1 MWIRCLSGNRFLRK
15 IMKIPTLLLCVC
27 CLMTTLSFNQKTKRK
42 LCRSVKKVTVIKKLV
57 TQSVAL
63 SEKDI
68 QQGICGSIIWK
79 SGNLMPSP
87 DHKAVKA
94 TPIQRELFVYE
105 LTNISETTLQSGFY
119 TDIVKS
125 KVKSVKSGADGK
137 FCLDLPEGDYSLFV
151 KEGDKGLYANSFD
164 GKGNIFPVKVSKD
177 KVSIIVFTVDYQAA
191 Y

>member
-1 MWIRCLSGNRFLRK
+1 
-15 IMKIPTLLLCVC
+15 MKISTLILCILCVF
-27 CLMTTLSFNQKTKRK
+27 TSLSFSQKTKKKVHR
-42 LCRSVKKVTVIKKLV
+42 RVKKVKVITKPV
-57 TQSVAL
+57 IEPVVV

-68 QQGICGSIIWK
+68 QQGICGSILWK

-87 DHKAVKA
+87 DRETPKAK
-94 TPIQRELFVYE
+94 PIQRELLVYE
-105 LTNISETTLQSGFY
+105 LTNISEATLQDGFY
-119 TDIVKS
+119 TAIVKP
-125 KVKSVKSGADGK
+125 KIKSIKSDAEGK
-137 FCLDLPEGDYSLFV
+137 FCLDLPEGEYSLFV